1 MGIGQTDK
9 GENNMDIKEQ
19 YINVNVPTTIY
30 NQIHKAYYGEGN
42 FDNLIYK
49 RCYEDDNCG
58 ICSMEEYYNACI
70 DYINNLKCSDDAYE
84 KWVKEL
90 SDTYVKPTWRQNIK
104 EEFNC
109 KSNKEFI
116 ALAKRIIEG

>member
-1 MGIGQTDK
+1 MNT
-9 GENNMDIKEQ
+9 KEQ
-19 YINVNVPTTIY
+19 YIKVNVPGTIY
-30 NQIHKAYYGEGN
+30 WQIYHAYYGKGDFN
-42 FDNLIYK
+42 DLIYK
-49 RCYEDDNCG
+49 RCYEYDNDRF
-58 ICSMEEYYNACI
+58 CSMEEYYNACI
-70 DYINNLKCSDDAYE
+70 DYINSLKYSDDAYE

-90 SDTYVKPTWRQNIK
+90 SDTYVKPTWRQNIR